1 MQILQ
6 LKNKVPEVKCLLDGF
21 NIRMKTI
28 KTWRRERKKFFL
40 SKDSLRLC
48 EAISEEKWSPRWRE
62 WDNGAGKRNTKSTGR
77 KASEIC

>member
-6 LKNKVPEVKCLLDGF
+6 LKNKVPEVKCLLDGL
-21 NIRMKTI
+21 NIRMKAI
-28 KTWRRERKKFFL
+28 KIWRRERKKFFL

-48 EAISEEKWSPRWRE
+48 ETISEEKWSPRWRE
-62 WDNGAGKRNTKSTGR
+62 WDNGAGKRKSTGR